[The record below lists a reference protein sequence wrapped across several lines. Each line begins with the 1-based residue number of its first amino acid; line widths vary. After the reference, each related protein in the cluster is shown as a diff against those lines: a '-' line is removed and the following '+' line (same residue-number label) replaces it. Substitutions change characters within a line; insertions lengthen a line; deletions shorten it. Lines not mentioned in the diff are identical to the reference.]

1 MFCCYL
7 AFAADFLWGLIS
19 ASDLCISFHAVIVVD
34 NTKTI
39 ASTNMGFG
47 LEGEPKGTQSMSVY
61 IPTSHANPRKILGNI
76 LVK

>member
-1 MFCCYL
+1 MTCFVVIL
-7 AFAADFLWGLIS
+7 FLQLIFYAWGLIS

-47 LEGEPKGTQSMSVY
+47 LEGRAKRDAKYECVTYQLHMQ
-61 IPTSHANPRKILGNI
+61 ILG
-76 LVK
+76 KS